1 LTLLLCSATL
11 CAWDVCTAVGRE
23 ARGGLVGGGRVA
35 YRVGQ
40 FGRGLVPWVP
50 ARDRALAAAVLT
62 ERQLAAFCLMSP
74 ADQRHAVGVARALIA
89 EGARDPDLIVAGLL
103 HDLGKVDRQGNGRVL
118 VLHRVAKVLVGRWM
132 PDFWGW
138 LSAPERPSLVRG
150 CYLLQQHPALGAMW
164 AADLGVSP
172 RACTLIAAHQE
183 GTVGADAA
191 EALRRLR
198 RVDDQA

>member
-1 LTLLLCSATL
+1 
-11 CAWDVCTAVGRE
+11 VGRE

-40 FGRGLVPWVP
+40 FGRGLVPWVS
-50 ARDRALAAAVLT
+50 ARDRALASAALS

-103 HDLGKVDRQGNGRVL
+103 HDLGKVDRERNGRVL
-118 VLHRVAKVLVGRWM
+118 VFHRVAKVLVGRWL
-132 PDFWGW
+132 PGIWGW
-138 LSAPERPSLVRG
+138 LSAPDRPVFVRG
-150 CYLLQQHPALGAMW
+150 CYLLQHHPALGAEW
-164 AADLGVSP
+164 AADLGVAP
-172 RACTLIAAHQE
+172 RACALIAAHQE

-191 EALRRLR
+191 EALWLLR